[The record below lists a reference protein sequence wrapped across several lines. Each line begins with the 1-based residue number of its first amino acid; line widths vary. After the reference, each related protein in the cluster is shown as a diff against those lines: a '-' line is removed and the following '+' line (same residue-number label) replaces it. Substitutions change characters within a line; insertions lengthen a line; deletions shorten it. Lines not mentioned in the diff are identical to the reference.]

1 MKKKCVKEALQI
13 KNQHPRVISL
23 FHIPPL
29 DNIIHKKS
37 HNMPC
42 GQKKIVQTTNKLPRV
57 STIKMTKIK
66 LTSQQQSCG
75 CLSRNQVAQCHVV
88 LMQRSRAQLACDRC
102 KFFFLFLKITSHFNI
117 FFFIFVMFYT
127 HFLFNNNYY
136 HYFLLMYFIIISII
150 I

>member
-1 MKKKCVKEALQI
+1 MGRGKQNFLKKTEAVDEENNCQMKKKCVKEALQI

-66 LTSQQQSCG
+66 LTSQQ
-75 CLSRNQVAQCHVV
+75 
-88 LMQRSRAQLACDRC
+88 
-102 KFFFLFLKITSHFNI
+102 
-117 FFFIFVMFYT
+117 
-127 HFLFNNNYY
+127 
-136 HYFLLMYFIIISII
+136 
-150 I
+150 